1 MAKNV
6 ITYQYIFKFDN
17 GTERQFVITIDELT
31 LNMIPAQR
39 ENLPDWTHLAFCRCS
54 NCPIDPEYNKYCP
67 VAANLVEL
75 IEFFNNFVSIED
87 VETVVITDE
96 RTYMKRAS
104 VQSGLSSLMGII
116 MATSGCPILDRLK
129 PMVRFHLP
137 FASSLDTAYRVMSM
151 YLMAQFF
158 LEKKGAEPDWSMK
171 NLSKIYGEVEIVNK
185 CFAKRVKEN
194 TKEDASIN
202 ALVILHSF
210 ASYVKFIL
218 DKKLLSEI
226 EVLFED
232 YG

>member
-6 ITYQYIFKFDN
+6 ITFQYIFKFDN

-31 LNMIPAQR
+31 LNIIPTQKD
-39 ENLPDWTHLAFCRCS
+39 EIPEWTNLSFCQCP
-54 NCPIDPEYNKYCP
+54 NCPVDPNYNKHCQ
-67 VAANLVEL
+67 VAVNMVDL
-75 IEFFNNFVSIED
+75 IEFFYNFVSIED
-87 VETVVITDE
+87 VETIVNTDE
-96 RTYMKRAS
+96 RTYVKRAS
-104 VQSGLSSLMGII
+104 LQSGLSSLMGII

-137 FASSLDTAYRVMSM
+137 FASSLDTAYRAMSM

-158 LEKKGAEPDWSMK
+158 IEKRGGEPDWNLK
-171 NLSKIYGEVEIVNK
+171 NLSKLYGEIEIVNK
-185 CFAKRVKEN
+185 AFARRLKEN
-194 TKEDASIN
+194 TKEDASVN

-218 DKKLLSEI
+218 DRKLLSEI

-232 YG
+232 YT